1 MRDSQIFWKKSAYG
15 KNCQKWPKNIVFGLF
30 KGNPNFQG
38 ILNWILQI
46 FLYHCNKQY
55 KNIENLQFIEQN
67 IVIFF
72 CLLRLL
78 LPSPFSIA
86 DVFQF
91 LDTVLSE
98 ILNVTSDHSCRC
110 MKSHAYNTFNLR
122 YFVSSIRESS
132 YKSHSSSNI
141 NLNFL

>member
-1 MRDSQIFWKKSAYG
+1 MRYNRVEISVSKL
-15 KNCQKWPKNIVFGLF
+15 WPKRVQTLHFPFQIIYI

-38 ILNWILQI
+38 ILNRILQI
-46 FLYHCNKQY
+46 LLYHCNKQH
-55 KNIENLQFIEQN
+55 KNIKNLQFIEQN

-72 CLLRLL
+72 CLLQLL
-78 LPSPFSIA
+78 LPSPFSTA

-98 ILNVTSDHSCRC
+98 ILNVTIDHLCRF
-110 MKSHAYNTFNLR
+110 MKNRVCSTFNLR
-122 YFVSSIRESS
+122 YFVFWIRESL

-141 NLNFL
+141 N